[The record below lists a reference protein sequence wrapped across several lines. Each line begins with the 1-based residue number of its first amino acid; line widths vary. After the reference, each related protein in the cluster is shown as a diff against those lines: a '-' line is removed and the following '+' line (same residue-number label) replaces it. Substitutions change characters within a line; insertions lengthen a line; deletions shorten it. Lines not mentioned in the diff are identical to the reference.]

1 MTVEVPR
8 EQCDLVPQKMCSQ
21 VPKFIPSLQPVKVC
35 NMVPKEICHKERTK
49 PKSVKKFIPKQW
61 CGKSK
66 NNCMLLIVKFSQN
79 SNNLTSCI
87 VPQTIVRQTL
97 VLERMQI
104 IQAKLIWIMLRIVPL
119 PAKSKYK
126 RYLHNVWTA
135 FNKTLLTGMLPV
147 SFSSGLVTVVSLVLS
162 LQRTNAAWAHL
173 PLRRHSLTS
182 KCP

>member
-79 SNNLTSCI
+79 SNNFTSCI

-126 RYLHNVWTA
+126 IY
-135 FNKTLLTGMLPV
+135 
-147 SFSSGLVTVVSLVLS
+147 
-162 LQRTNAAWAHL
+162 
-173 PLRRHSLTS
+173 
-182 KCP
+182 